1 MKINI
6 QWVPFSAPLSY
17 LAVSEITRAVWG
29 TRIPEQFPAE
39 GLYLRTARG
48 GWFARGG
55 QLARI
60 IVLKNG
66 IEVPYTYEATPWELT
81 IRADA
86 GSVSMAFD
94 LHGQLRM
101 AGRGVSLRLELPAG
115 TYDEFLTYSAD
126 QWYLAAH
133 RFESK
138 LLFTRISGGVQRLD
152 PGLEA
157 RNEEKAVTFSGEEW
171 EGMVE
176 EFCAAYPGR
185 ERLESYAACV
195 KRARESFEAYAEK
208 ACAGVPERFAEAARQ
223 AAYVNYSAQVQGE
236 LLEGRVMLM
245 SKNWMNSVWTWDCQF
260 NAVETSGYDPEAA
273 WDNFASPFRRQH
285 ETGMLL
291 DMVCDHH
298 YSDTYTK
305 PPVHGWA
312 LSHLRRAGI
321 LSMEQKRWAYEHLLR
336 WVDSW
341 YTYMDWDHDGVCQY
355 NHGNDSGWDN
365 CTYFLCG
372 APIEGP
378 ELSAY
383 LTICWDELAVL
394 ADELGMPEAAEAHRG
409 RADAQLKA
417 LIDHSWD
424 GDHFHTYQ
432 SGTHNEMDDC
442 DSLLPYLPI
451 LLGDRL
457 PRAIFDKM
465 AMDLQE
471 ENRFLTPYGLATE
484 RVNDRFYVSDGYWR
498 GPIWA
503 PAMMFIICG
512 LARGGATE
520 FAAELSERFCRNCA
534 REGFA
539 ENFDATSGAGL
550 RDRAYT
556 WTSSVFLILAKHY
569 VRP

>member
-1 MKINI
+1 M
-6 QWVPFSAPLSY
+6 
-17 LAVSEITRAVWG
+17 
-29 TRIPEQFPAE
+29 PENFPVE
-39 GLYLRTARG
+39 GLYLRTARS
-48 GWFARGG
+48 GWYARGG

-60 IVLKNG
+60 AVLSG
-66 IEVPYTYEATPWELT
+66 GAEVPYTYEATPWELV
-81 IRADA
+81 INADA
-86 GSVSMAFD
+86 GVIRMAFD
-94 LHGQLRM
+94 KQGQLRM
-101 AGRGVSLRLELPAG
+101 TGKGVALKLELPAG
-115 TYDEFLTYSAD
+115 TFDEFLTYSAN

-138 LLFTRISGGVQRLD
+138 LLFTRIAGDVERVD

-157 RNEEKAVTFSGEEW
+157 REESKAIIFSGDEW
-171 EGMVE
+171 VGEVE
-176 EFCAAYPGR
+176 EFCVAYAGR
-185 ERLESYAACV
+185 EYLESYAACV
-195 KRARESFEAYAEK
+195 ELSRKNFTEYADK
-208 ACAGVPERFAEAARQ
+208 ACAGVPERFLEAGRQ
-223 AAYVNYSAQVQGE
+223 AAYVNYTAQVEGE
-236 LLEGRVMLM
+236 LIEGCVMLM
-245 SKNWMNSVWTWDCQF
+245 SKNWMNSIWTWDCQF
-260 NAVETSGYDPEAA
+260 NAVETSTYDPKAS
-273 WDNFASPFRRQH
+273 WNNFASPFRRQH

-312 LSHLRRAGI
+312 LSHLRKAGI
-321 LSMEQKRWAYEHLLR
+321 LSEEQKKWAYNHLLK
-336 WVDSW
+336 WVNSW
-341 YTYMDWDHDGVCQY
+341 YEYMDWDHDGICQY

-378 ELSAY
+378 DLSAY
-383 LTICWDELAVL
+383 LVLCWDELAAV
-394 ADELGMPEAAEAHRG
+394 AEELGMPEAARAHRE

-417 LIDHSWD
+417 LIEHSWD

-451 LLGDRL
+451 ILGDRL
-457 PRAIFDKM
+457 PKEIFDKM
-465 AMDLQE
+465 AADLRE

-503 PAMMFIICG
+503 PAMMFIIYG
-512 LARGGATE
+512 LAKGGATE
-520 FAAELSERFCRNCA
+520 FAAELAERFCRNCA
-534 REGFA
+534 KEGYA

-556 WTSSVFLILAKHY
+556 WASSVFLILAKHY
-569 VRP
+569 VQK